1 MRRCTFAKLAE
12 LRKPLLIN
20 FPQRTYTP
28 VLKRRHAQFSTMKTP
43 TCNHL
48 METNELHDLIKNK
61 REHLLFDASWYNIR
75 QGEKDKNSVDDHD
88 QAEKIEGSIS
98 FNSIVT
104 SNENP
109 NFSFFF
115 PTQEEF
121 FCNLRKLLVESP
133 ADIKIKNTLENLPV
147 IFYERDEIFYAP
159 RIWLMFKLHG
169 FQNVHILNG
178 GLNKWLNEEREVM
191 ATGGDAEGGGH
202 LSHSNKIDQVDKLIK
217 EHVEKNK
224 KGIREKWR
232 SSIYHYEDIENFIR
246 GRKKQSDDMSR
257 FILVDTRPNSS
268 FSALLPINEKE
279 KVHNFIPFSVNIPYH
294 HFINSHDEKYKF
306 FTFKNE
312 AEIRK
317 ICDQYDLLNEEKT
330 VISTCSKGI
339 SACVL
344 LFLLHQLNKPL
355 HQLALY
361 YGSFVDYK
369 FRKYALQ

>member
-1 MRRCTFAKLAE
+1 
-12 LRKPLLIN
+12 
-20 FPQRTYTP
+20 
-28 VLKRRHAQFSTMKTP
+28 MKTH
-43 TCNHL
+43 TCKHL
-48 METNELHDLIKNK
+48 IETNELHDLIKNK
-61 REHLLFDASWYNIR
+61 REHLLFDTSWYNIR
-75 QGEKDKNSVDDHD
+75 QGEKDKNSFDDHD
-88 QAEKIEGSIS
+88 QAERIEGSIS

-121 FCNLRKLLVESP
+121 FSYLRKLLLESLM
-133 ADIKIKNTLENLPV
+133 DIKINTLENLPV
-147 IFYERDEIFYAP
+147 IFYEKDEIFYAP
-159 RIWLMFKLHG
+159 RIWFMFKLHG
-169 FQNVHILNG
+169 FQNVQILNG
-178 GLNKWLNEEREVM
+178 GLNKWLNEERDVM
-191 ATGGDAEGGGH
+191 ATDGNAQGNGH
-202 LSHSNKIDQVDKLIK
+202 LPQSDKIIQVDKLIK

-224 KGIREKWR
+224 KQISENRKR
-232 SSIYHYEDIENFIR
+232 SIYHYADIDNFVT
-246 GRKKQSDDMSR
+246 GRKKQNDDMGL
-257 FILVDTRPNSS
+257 FVLVDTRPNSS

-279 KVHNFIPFSVNIPYH
+279 KVDNFIPFSVNIPYH
-294 HFINSHDEKYKF
+294 HFIRSHDEKYKF

-312 AEIRK
+312 AEIK
-317 ICDQYDLLNEEKT
+317 NICDQYDLLNEQKT
-330 VISTCSKGI
+330 VISTCNKGI